1 MKVSKIFLYDEPAV
15 QEIQISNLK
24 NFLLET
30 LHVDVEIKECIFNNL
45 DGKTIEMISGCR
57 IFDPKMPFKEHLPS
71 KQEMDFEKS
80 VCKDTKLMGKTTM
93 IEDARR
99 IEDVVMYDGF
109 EVQNIISDI
118 ITENDSDQNNLH
130 IVFTNKLTCTY
141 DTADSRYHGRSV
153 ICSNPAI
160 ISTTGMIEAPAR
172 PREYYFEAMKY
183 KMQGLDIQDIKKKYS
198 EKFLDYHD
206 NRLSK
211 ISEGCLLQAIF
222 YYMTGDAFCDSLDCR
237 LNNAHWQKDLL
248 YSQLKIGKLCNKH
261 QALLDKLHL

>member
-30 LHVDVEIKECIFNNL
+30 FHVDVEIKECVFHNL
-45 DGKTIEMISGCR
+45 DGKTIEKISGCR
-57 IFDPKMPFKEHLPS
+57 IFDHKMPFKEHLPN
-71 KQEMDFEKS
+71 KQEIDFEKS
-80 VCKDTKLMGKTTM
+80 VCEDTNLLEKTTM
-93 IEDARR
+93 VENAER
-99 IEDVVMYDGF
+99 IEDVMMYDGF
-109 EVQNIISDI
+109 EVQNIIYDV
-118 ITENDSDQNNLH
+118 ITKNDSDQNNLH
-130 IVFTNKLTCTY
+130 IVFTNRLICTY
-141 DTADSRYHGRSV
+141 DTADSRYHGRTV

-172 PREYYFEAMKY
+172 PREYYFEAMKC
-183 KMQGLDIQDIKKKYS
+183 KMQGLDIQDVKKNYS
-198 EKFLDYHD
+198 GKFLDYHD
-206 NRLSK
+206 KRLSK
-211 ISEGCLLQAIF
+211 ISEGYLLQAIF

>member
-1 MKVSKIFLYDEPAV
+1 MKISKIFLYDEPAV

-24 NFLLET
+24 NFLLKT
-30 LHVDVEIKECIFNNL
+30 FHVDVEIKECIFNNL
-45 DGKTIEMISGCR
+45 DVKYVEKISSCR
-57 IFDPKMPFKEHLPS
+57 IFEPKVPFKKHLPN
-71 KQEMDFEKS
+71 KQEIDFEKS
-80 VCKDTKLMGKTTM
+80 VCKDTKLMEKTTM
-93 IEDARR
+93 VEDAKK

-109 EVQNIISDI
+109 ELQNIIYDV
-118 ITENDSDQNNLH
+118 ITKNDSESNNLH
-130 IVFTNKLTCTY
+130 IVFTNRLICTY
-141 DTADSRYHGRSV
+141 DTADSRYHGRTV

-261 QALLDKLHL
+261 QALLDN

>member
-1 MKVSKIFLYDEPAV
+1 MKISKIFLHDEPAV

-24 NFLLET
+24 NFLLKT
-30 LHVDVEIKECIFNNL
+30 FHVDVEIKECIFNNL
-45 DGKTIEMISGCR
+45 DVEDVKKISSCR
-57 IFDPKMPFKEHLPS
+57 IFGPKIQFKKHLPN
-71 KQEMDFEKS
+71 KQEIDFEKS
-80 VCKDTKLMGKTTM
+80 ICKDTKLMEKTIM
-93 IEDARR
+93 VEDAKR

-109 EVQNIISDI
+109 ELQNVIYDV
-118 ITENDSDQNNLH
+118 ITKNDSESNNLH
-130 IVFTNKLTCTY
+130 IVFTNRLICTY
-141 DTADSRYHGRSV
+141 DTADGRYHGRTV

-222 YYMTGDAFCDSLDCR
+222 YYMTGDVFCDSLDCR

-261 QALLDKLHL
+261 QALLDN

>member
-1 MKVSKIFLYDEPAV
+1 MKISKIFLYDEPAV
-15 QEIQISNLK
+15 QEIQISNLE
-24 NFLLET
+24 NFLLKT
-30 LHVDVEIKECIFNNL
+30 FHVDVEIKKCFFNNL
-45 DGKTIEMISGCR
+45 NRKTIERISGCR
-57 IFDPKMPFKEHLPS
+57 IFEPRKVFKKHLAN
-71 KQEMDFEKS
+71 KQEIDFEKS
-80 VCKDTKLMGKTTM
+80 VCKDTKLMEKTTM
-93 IEDARR
+93 IEDAER

-172 PREYYFEAMKY
+172 PREYYFEVMKC
-183 KMQGLDIQDIKKKYS
+183 KMQGLNIQNVKKNYN
-198 EKFLDYHD
+198 EKILDYHD
-206 NRLSK
+206 QRLSK
-211 ISEGCLLQAIF
+211 ITEGYLLQVIF
-222 YYMTGDAFCDSLDCR
+222 YYMTGDAFCNSLDCR

-248 YSQLKIGKLCNKH
+248 YSQLEIGKLCHKH
-261 QALLDKLHL
+261 QTLLDKLHL

>member
-1 MKVSKIFLYDEPAV
+1 LKVSKIFLYDEPAV

-93 IEDARR
+93 IEDASR

-172 PREYYFEAMKY
+172 PREYYFEAMKC
-183 KMQGLDIQDIKKKYS
+183 KMQGLDIQNVKKNYNGKI
-198 EKFLDYHD
+198 LDYHD
-206 NRLSK
+206 QRLSK
-211 ISEGCLLQAIF
+211 IAEGYLLQVIF

-248 YSQLKIGKLCNKH
+248 YSQLEIGKLCHKH
-261 QALLDKLHL
+261 QTLLDKLHL

>member
-1 MKVSKIFLYDEPAV
+1 LKISKIFLYDEPAV

-24 NFLLET
+24 NFLLKT
-30 LHVDVEIKECIFNNL
+30 FHVDVEIKGCIFNNF
-45 DGKTIEMISGCR
+45 DVETVEKISSCR
-57 IFDPKMPFKEHLPS
+57 IFEPKIPFKKHLPN
-71 KQEMDFEKS
+71 KQEIDFEKS
-80 VCKDTKLMGKTTM
+80 VCKDTKLMENTIM
-93 IEDARR
+93 VEDAKR
-99 IEDVVMYDGF
+99 IEDVMMYDGF
-109 EVQNIISDI
+109 ELQNIIYDV
-118 ITENDSDQNNLH
+118 ITKNDSEPNNLH
-130 IVFTNKLTCTY
+130 IVFTNRLICTY
-141 DTADSRYHGRSV
+141 DTADSRYHGRTV

-206 NRLSK
+206 DRLSK

-261 QALLDKLHL
+261 QAILDN

>member
-30 LHVDVEIKECIFNNL
+30 FHVDVEIKECIFHNL
-45 DGKTIEMISGCR
+45 DGKTIEKISGCR
-57 IFDPKMPFKEHLPS
+57 IFDHKMPFKEHLPN
-71 KQEMDFEKS
+71 KQEIDFEKS
-80 VCKDTKLMGKTTM
+80 VCEDTKLLEKTTM
-93 IEDARR
+93 VENAKI

-109 EVQNIISDI
+109 EVQNIIYDV
-118 ITENDSDQNNLH
+118 ITKNDSDQNNLH
-130 IVFTNKLTCTY
+130 IVFTNRLICTY
-141 DTADSRYHGRSV
+141 DTTDSRYHGRAV

-172 PREYYFEAMKY
+172 PREYYFEAMKC
-183 KMQGLDIQDIKKKYS
+183 KTQGLDIQDVKKNYS
-198 EKFLDYHD
+198 GKFLDYHD
-206 NRLSK
+206 KRLSK
-211 ISEGCLLQAIF
+211 ISEGYLLQAIF

-261 QALLDKLHL
+261 QALLDN

>member
-1 MKVSKIFLYDEPAV
+1 LKISKIFLYDEPTV

-30 LHVDVEIKECIFNNL
+30 FSVDVKIKECIFNNL
-45 DGKTIEMISGCR
+45 DEKTIEKISCCR
-57 IFDPKMPFKEHLPS
+57 IFDTTSPFKKHVPS
-71 KQEMDFEKS
+71 KREIDFEKS
-80 VCKDTKLMGKTTM
+80 VCEDTKLMEKTTM
-93 IEDARR
+93 VENAER

-172 PREYYFEAMKY
+172 PREYYFEAMKC
-183 KMQGLDIQDIKKKYS
+183 KMQGLDIQNVKKNYNGKI
-198 EKFLDYHD
+198 LDYHD
-206 NRLSK
+206 QRLSK
-211 ISEGCLLQAIF
+211 IAEGYLLQVIF

-248 YSQLKIGKLCNKH
+248 YSQLEIGKLCHKH
-261 QALLDKLHL
+261 QTLLDKLHL

>member
-109 EVQNIISDI
+109 EVQN
-118 ITENDSDQNNLH
+118 DSDQNNLH

-172 PREYYFEAMKY
+172 PREYYFEAMKC
-183 KMQGLDIQDIKKKYS
+183 KMQGLDIQNVKKNYNGKI
-198 EKFLDYHD
+198 LDYHD
-206 NRLSK
+206 QRLSK
-211 ISEGCLLQAIF
+211 IAEGYLLQVIF

-248 YSQLKIGKLCNKH
+248 YSQLEIGKLCHKH
-261 QALLDKLHL
+261 QTLLDKLHL

>member
-1 MKVSKIFLYDEPAV
+1 LKISKIFLYDEPAV

-24 NFLLET
+24 NFLLKT
-30 LHVDVEIKECIFNNL
+30 FHVDVEIRECIFNNL
-45 DGKTIEMISGCR
+45 DVKTVEKISSCR
-57 IFDPKMPFKEHLPS
+57 IFEPKIPFKKHLPN

-80 VCKDTKLMGKTTM
+80 VCKDTKLMEKTTM
-93 IEDARR
+93 VEDAKK

-109 EVQNIISDI
+109 ELQNIIYDV
-118 ITENDSDQNNLH
+118 ITKNDSESNNLH
-130 IVFTNKLTCTY
+130 IVFTNRLICTY
-141 DTADSRYHGRSV
+141 DTADSRYHGRTV

-222 YYMTGDAFCDSLDCR
+222 YYITGDAFCDSLDCR

-261 QALLDKLHL
+261 QALLDN

>member
-1 MKVSKIFLYDEPAV
+1 LKISKIFLYNEPAV

-24 NFLLET
+24 NFLLKT
-30 LHVDVEIKECIFNNL
+30 FHVDVEIKECIFNNL
-45 DGKTIEMISGCR
+45 GVETVEKISSCR
-57 IFDPKMPFKEHLPS
+57 IFEPKVPFKKHLPN
-71 KQEMDFEKS
+71 KQEIDFEKS
-80 VCKDTKLMGKTTM
+80 VCKDTKLMEKTTM
-93 IEDARR
+93 VEDAKK

-109 EVQNIISDI
+109 DLQNIIYDV
-118 ITENDSDQNNLH
+118 ITKNDSESNNLH
-130 IVFTNKLTCTY
+130 IVFTNRLICTY
-141 DTADSRYHGRSV
+141 DTADSRYHGRTV

-261 QALLDKLHL
+261 QAILDN

>member
-1 MKVSKIFLYDEPAV
+1 MKVSKIFLYDESAV

-30 LHVDVEIKECIFNNL
+30 FHVDVEIKECVFHNL
-45 DGKTIEMISGCR
+45 DGKTIEKISGCR
-57 IFDPKMPFKEHLPS
+57 IFDHKMPFKEHLPN
-71 KQEMDFEKS
+71 KQEIDFEKS
-80 VCKDTKLMGKTTM
+80 VCEDTNLLEKTTM
-93 IEDARR
+93 VVNAER
-99 IEDVVMYDGF
+99 IEDVMMYDGF
-109 EVQNIISDI
+109 EVQNIIYDV
-118 ITENDSDQNNLH
+118 ITKNDSDQNNLH
-130 IVFTNKLTCTY
+130 IVFTNRLICTY
-141 DTADSRYHGRSV
+141 DTADSRYHGRTV

-172 PREYYFEAMKY
+172 PREYYFEAMKC
-183 KMQGLDIQDIKKKYS
+183 KMQGLDIQDVKKNYS
-198 EKFLDYHD
+198 GKFLDYHD
-206 NRLSK
+206 KRLSK
-211 ISEGCLLQAIF
+211 ISEGYLLQAIF

>member
-1 MKVSKIFLYDEPAV
+1 LKISKIFLYDEPAV

-24 NFLLET
+24 NFLQKT
-30 LHVDVEIKECIFNNL
+30 FHVDVEIKECIFNNL
-45 DGKTIEMISGCR
+45 DVRTVEKISSCR
-57 IFDPKMPFKEHLPS
+57 IFEPKIPFKKHLPN
-71 KQEMDFEKS
+71 KQEIDFEKS
-80 VCKDTKLMGKTTM
+80 VCKDTKLMEKTTM
-93 IEDARR
+93 VEDAEK

-109 EVQNIISDI
+109 ELQNIIYDV
-118 ITENDSDQNNLH
+118 ITKNDSEPNNLH
-130 IVFTNKLTCTY
+130 IAFTNRLICTY
-141 DTADSRYHGRSV
+141 DTVDSRYHGRTV

-160 ISTTGMIEAPAR
+160 VSTTGMIEAPAR

-183 KMQGLDIQDIKKKYS
+183 KMQGLNMQDIKKKYN

-211 ISEGCLLQAIF
+211 IAEGCLLQAVF

-261 QALLDKLHL
+261 QALLDN

>member
-1 MKVSKIFLYDEPAV
+1 LKVSKIFLYDEPAV

-30 LHVDVEIKECIFNNL
+30 FHVDVEIKECVFHNL
-45 DGKTIEMISGCR
+45 DGKTIEKISGCR
-57 IFDPKMPFKEHLPS
+57 IFDHKMPFKEHLPN
-71 KQEMDFEKS
+71 KQEIDFEKS
-80 VCKDTKLMGKTTM
+80 VCEDTKLLEKTTM
-93 IEDARR
+93 VENAKR

-109 EVQNIISDI
+109 EVQNIIYDV

-172 PREYYFEAMKY
+172 PREYYFEAMKC
-183 KMQGLDIQDIKKKYS
+183 KTQGLDIQDVKKNYS
-198 EKFLDYHD
+198 GKFLDYHD
-206 NRLSK
+206 KRLSK
-211 ISEGCLLQAIF
+211 ISEGYLLQVIF
-222 YYMTGDAFCDSLDCR
+222 YYITGDAFCDSLDCR

>member
-1 MKVSKIFLYDEPAV
+1 MKISKIFLHDEPAV

-24 NFLLET
+24 NFLLKT
-30 LHVDVEIKECIFNNL
+30 FHVDVGIKECIFNNL
-45 DGKTIEMISGCR
+45 DVKDVEKISSCR
-57 IFDPKMPFKEHLPS
+57 IFKPKVPFEKHLPN
-71 KQEMDFEKS
+71 KQEIDFEKS
-80 VCKDTKLMGKTTM
+80 VCKDTKLMEKTIM
-93 IEDARR
+93 VEDAKK

-109 EVQNIISDI
+109 ELQNIIYDV
-118 ITENDSDQNNLH
+118 ITKNDSEPNNLH
-130 IVFTNKLTCTY
+130 IIFTNRLICTY
-141 DTADSRYHGRSV
+141 DTADSRYHGRTV

-160 ISTTGMIEAPAR
+160 VTTTGMIEAPAR

-222 YYMTGDAFCDSLDCR
+222 YYMTGDVFCDSLDCR

-261 QALLDKLHL
+261 QALLDN

>member
-45 DGKTIEMISGCR
+45 DEKTIEMISGCR

-172 PREYYFEAMKY
+172 PREYYFEVIKY
-183 KMQGLDIQDIKKKYS
+183 KTQGLDIQNIKKNYNGKI
-198 EKFLDYHD
+198 LDYHD
-206 NRLSK
+206 QRLSK
-211 ISEGCLLQAIF
+211 ITEGYLLQTIF
-222 YYMTGDAFCDSLDCR
+222 YYITGDAFCDSLDCR

-248 YSQLKIGKLCNKH
+248 YSQLKIGILCNKH